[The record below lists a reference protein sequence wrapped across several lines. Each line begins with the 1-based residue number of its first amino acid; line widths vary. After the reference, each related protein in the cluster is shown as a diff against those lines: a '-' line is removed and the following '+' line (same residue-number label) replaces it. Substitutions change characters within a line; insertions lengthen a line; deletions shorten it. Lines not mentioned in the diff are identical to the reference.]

1 MSRSF
6 VAAVPTCLRR
16 VADIAFKI
24 SIYLQKSM
32 MLIDSWGTSPATTRQ
47 RFFFCLPSVIE
58 QLDFKQGRLL
68 DPGCKLIH
76 Q

>member
-47 RFFFCLPSVIE
+47 RFFSVYL
-58 QLDFKQGRLL
+58 QLLSSWTLNKEDSLIL
-68 DPGCKLIH
+68 DAS
-76 Q
+76 